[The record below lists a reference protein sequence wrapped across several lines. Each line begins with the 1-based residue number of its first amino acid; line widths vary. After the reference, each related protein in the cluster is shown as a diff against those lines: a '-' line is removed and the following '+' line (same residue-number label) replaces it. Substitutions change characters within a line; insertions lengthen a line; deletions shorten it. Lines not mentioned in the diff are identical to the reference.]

1 MQRQEPRIV
10 MVDIADVRKRV
21 RLTIEQSRKYAQER
35 RDRVAL
41 VEREI
46 IAVLEH
52 VVTPVFRAV
61 AAALKAEGYLFRVLT
76 PPGSVRLVA
85 ETKEENFIELRLDSM
100 RSLWFE
106 SAVLGGGEYWLMIK
120 PFEMA
125 HRLPIGLKTKCLYFY
140 LEKFNP
146 LWNADRLIFFLLV
159 LSSVVID
166 KFSKQV
172 RVLWCLQ
179 CAWVLVD

>member
-1 MQRQEPRIV
+1 

-35 RDRVAL
+35 RDRVVS

-100 RSLWFE
+100 RDPP
-106 SAVLGGGEYWLMIK
+106 VLM
-120 PFEMA
+120 
-125 HRLPIGLKTKCLYFY
+125 
-140 LEKFNP
+140 
-146 LWNADRLIFFLLV
+146 
-159 LSSVVID
+159 
-166 KFSKQV
+166 V
-172 RVLWCLQ
+172 RVSR
-179 CAWVLVD
+179 AWGRRVLVDDKTVRDGASIANWTEDEVLVFLLREIQPFVER